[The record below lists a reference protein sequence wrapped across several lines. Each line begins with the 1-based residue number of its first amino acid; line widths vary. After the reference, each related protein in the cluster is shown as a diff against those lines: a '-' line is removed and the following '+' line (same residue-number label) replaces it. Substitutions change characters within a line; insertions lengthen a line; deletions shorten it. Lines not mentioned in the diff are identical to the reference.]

1 MKSNKIIVLIITLM
15 VSLTF
20 SFYYSVNVKADS
32 GFDSS
37 WDSGGSSDSG
47 SSWDSGSSHSSTY
60 SGGGT
65 GGGSF
70 SYDDNKGMALFFE
83 LFSSIHWY
91 LFVLRP
97 LAGIF
102 IKDSNKSK
110 KLGIIFLAIRI
121 IALLLLNK
129 TFPGLFLIDFITLF
143 PLAFIFSFFQ
153 IKKDIKVNSS
163 SSYQSLSNEEIL
175 SKLGNNFNVQNF
187 YNETFNIYKEVQIAW
202 MDLDIERVRNILSD
216 EMFNTYKMQLET
228 LKVKNQKNMMEDI
241 NLVDVYITNI
251 YQKNNQDVIDVI
263 MKVTCRDY
271 LIDINSNKVLRGE
284 KNKVWN
290 YEYKLSYMRTNI
302 SNELNYCPNCGAKL
316 SEGSSIKCSYC
327 NAIINK
333 ETDKFILIDKKMLS
347 QR

>member
-37 WDSGGSSDSG
+37 WDSGGSDFDSG

-60 SGGGT
+60 YGGGSGGG
-65 GGGSF
+65 
-70 SYDDNKGMALFFE
+70 SYSYGDNKGMALFFE

-97 LAGIF
+97 FASIF
-102 IKDSNKSK
+102 VKDKKKSSI
-110 KLGIIFLAIRI
+110 LGFILLAIRI
-121 IALLLLNK
+121 IILLMLNS
-129 TFPGLFLIDFITLF
+129 TVPLLFLIDFVALF
-143 PLAFIFSFFQ
+143 PLAFGFAMFQ
-153 IKKDIKVNSS
+153 INKDINSNS
-163 SSYQSLSNEEIL
+163 KSLSDEEIL
-175 SKLGNNFNVQNF
+175 SKLGTNFNIQEF
-187 YNETFNIYKEVQIAW
+187 YDESFNIYKEVQIAW
-202 MDLDIERVRNILSD
+202 MDLDIERVRNMLNI
-216 EMFNTYKMQLET
+216 YKMQLET

-251 YQKNNQDVIDVI
+251 YQKYNQDVIDVI
-263 MKVTCRDY
+263 MKVTCKDY

-290 YEYKLSYMRTNI
+290 YEYKLY
-302 SNELNYCPNCGAKL
+302 
-316 SEGSSIKCSYC
+316 
-327 NAIINK
+327 
-333 ETDKFILIDKKMLS
+333 
-347 QR
+347 

>member
-37 WDSGGSSDSG
+37 WDSGGSDFDSG
-47 SSWDSGSSHSSTY
+47 SSWDSGSSYDSGSSWSSGS
-60 SGGGT
+60 SGGNYSSSPSSLFNFIMAMFGT
-65 GGGSF
+65 FIPFIIFFIVITTILSATKKNTNNI
-70 SYDDNKGMALFFE
+70 SYYNRRLTKEEIDA
-83 LFSSIHWY
+83 
-91 LFVLRP
+91 
-97 LAGIF
+97 
-102 IKDSNKSK
+102 
-110 KLGIIFLAIRI
+110 KLGE
-121 IALLLLNK
+121 
-129 TFPGLFLIDFITLF
+129 TFNID
-143 PLAFIFSFFQ
+143 
-153 IKKDIKVNSS
+153 
-163 SSYQSLSNEEIL
+163 
-175 SKLGNNFNVQNF
+175 NF
-187 YNETFNIYKEVQIAW
+187 YNETFKIYKDIQIAW

-216 EMFNTYKMQLET
+216 EMLNSYKMQLET

-263 MKVTCRDY
+263 MKVTCKDY
-271 LIDINSNKVLRGE
+271 LIDINSNKVLRGD

-302 SNELNYCPNCGAKL
+302 SNELNYCPNCGSKL
-316 SEGSSIKCSYC
+316 SEGSSVKCTYC

-333 ETDKFILIDKKMLS
+333 ETDKFILIDKKMIS

>member
-37 WDSGGSSDSG
+37 WDSGGSDFDSG
-47 SSWDSGSSHSSTY
+47 SSWDSGSSYDSGSSWSSGS
-60 SGGGT
+60 SGGNYSSSPSSLFNFIMAMFGT
-65 GGGSF
+65 FIPFIIFFIVITTILSATKKNTNNI
-70 SYDDNKGMALFFE
+70 SYYNRRLTKEEIDA
-83 LFSSIHWY
+83 
-91 LFVLRP
+91 
-97 LAGIF
+97 
-102 IKDSNKSK
+102 
-110 KLGIIFLAIRI
+110 KLGE
-121 IALLLLNK
+121 
-129 TFPGLFLIDFITLF
+129 TFNID
-143 PLAFIFSFFQ
+143 
-153 IKKDIKVNSS
+153 
-163 SSYQSLSNEEIL
+163 
-175 SKLGNNFNVQNF
+175 NF
-187 YNETFNIYKEVQIAW
+187 YNETFKIYKDIQIAW

-216 EMFNTYKMQLET
+216 EMLNSYKMQLET

-263 MKVTCRDY
+263 MKVTCKDY

-302 SNELNYCPNCGAKL
+302 SNELNYCPNCGSKL
-316 SEGSSIKCSYC
+316 SEGSSVKCTYC

-333 ETDKFILIDKKMLS
+333 ETDKFILIDKKMIS